1 MNRSK
6 IVDIFVQGMRS
17 SRLPLLCVL
26 LYFTVFDSP
35 MLCVASLSFYSIGS
49 PPWRTTHAFTSTCQH
64 SNGVRDK

>member
-26 LYFTVFDSP
+26 LYFIEFDSP
-35 MLCVASLSFYSIGS
+35 MFVLH
-49 PPWRTTHAFTSTCQH
+49 R
-64 SNGVRDK
+64 